1 MTRIA
6 IVGGGTMGSIY
17 TSLLTQ
23 STHQVWLVDIWA
35 EHIQAIRQRGLRID
49 GPGDQSRVIRTNA
62 TTSVADVGP
71 VDVALLAVKAFE
83 TEAAAGSIRE
93 VLVDGGVAIS
103 MQNGLGN
110 GERLAAAL
118 PRARVAIGV
127 SGHGGTLLGPG
138 HVAHRV
144 AAVTHVGWLSD
155 GAADDLASLATL
167 LTDAGLETEPTRDV
181 QSMLWAHVAVVAGVN
196 AIAALCRVPNIE
208 VARVP
213 EAAQLSELAIRE
225 VVAVAQA
232 NGVRLPWPD
241 PVAAC
246 RDVYLA
252 NGEHHLSS
260 MTVDL
265 LRERRTEIDVL
276 NGAVVEHGQRLGIPT
291 PINTALCLAVK
302 TTERTSARRA
312 RLPELEATRR

>member
-83 TEAAAGSIRE
+83 TEAAA
-93 VLVDGGVAIS
+93 
-103 MQNGLGN
+103 
-110 GERLAAAL
+110 L

-167 LTDAGLETEPTRDV
+167 L
-181 QSMLWAHVAVVAGVN
+181 
-196 AIAALCRVPNIE
+196 
-208 VARVP
+208 
-213 EAAQLSELAIRE
+213 
-225 VVAVAQA
+225 
-232 NGVRLPWPD
+232 
-241 PVAAC
+241 
-246 RDVYLA
+246 
-252 NGEHHLSS
+252 
-260 MTVDL
+260 
-265 LRERRTEIDVL
+265 
-276 NGAVVEHGQRLGIPT
+276 
-291 PINTALCLAVK
+291 
-302 TTERTSARRA
+302 
-312 RLPELEATRR
+312 